1 MTTLAPFADH
11 STITDAQIEAID
23 YGYSPE
29 LVRVLVG
36 SGASVQLTLD
46 AFCEYVP
53 DFDGLLAVQAANLRK
68 AVQELLQMHPVSPWQ
83 ALCVGINA
91 VLPAVVRA
99 NLEAGMVQWRAG
111 RRSGWASISEFLG
124 EPYGFLTLDFPAV
137 AAVTN
142 PDELEV
148 ARILVSHP
156 SFTMGETM
164 VVSGIVHSE
173 DWFRELPAIFCSLP
187 PYLSSL
193 TWPFGP
199 RVPSVRLTSH
209 RAVLRRAPLS
219 CTTIRCLFYMTMGA
233 IP

>member
-124 EPYGFLTLDFPAV
+124 EPYGFLTLSRFFNWISLLSQPSP
-137 AAVTN
+137 TLMSWRS
-142 PDELEV
+142 P
-148 ARILVSHP
+148 VS
-156 SFTMGETM
+156 SF
-164 VVSGIVHSE
+164 
-173 DWFRELPAIFCSLP
+173 
-187 PYLSSL
+187 L
-193 TWPFGP
+193 TP
-199 RVPSVRLTSH
+199 L
-209 RAVLRRAPLS
+209 LRWERQW
-219 CTTIRCLFYMTMGA
+219 
-233 IP
+233 